1 MFPPGLRHARTDSR
15 SPGATDVGRVDVN
28 GRRVEPVPSERP
40 RRVCSPP
47 PPRFF
52 VPSVKATQ
60 EILCSLR
67 AGPVSTTRRR
77 SVNSGQSHRP
87 CLPTTKAVGEY
98 VLVTTCRESHRLAGE
113 KTMWKNPTSYC
124 DCKTIKEKS
133 KITASKQQH
142 EAEMCGSSLAH

>member
-1 MFPPGLRHARTDSR
+1 MCSRLACATHAQSPDPPVQLTWVALMSTAVELSRYQVSGLA
-15 SPGATDVGRVDVN
+15 
-28 GRRVEPVPSERP
+28 
-40 RRVCSPP
+40 VCVP

-67 AGPVSTTRRR
+67 ASPVSTTRRR

-87 CLPTTKAVGEY
+87 CLPTTKTVGEY

-113 KTMWKNPTSYC
+113 KNNVENPTNYC

-133 KITASKQQH
+133 KITASKQQN
-142 EAEMCGSSLAH
+142 EAEMCGSRLAH